1 MYDHTLAG
9 DQTITKD
16 RGLLLDQTLRLH
28 PKICHFTSEL
38 FYERRLRPRPGLEI
52 QNIIAKPSSSRF
64 VTAAALV
71 ASLTKAHSEGR
82 KSACPTLPQGS
93 HGARA
98 DDASFERKAGAC
110 G

>member
-38 FYERRLRPRPGLEI
+38 FYERRLRPRAGLEI
-52 QNIIAKPSSSRF
+52 QNIIAKPSSLATLSRF
-64 VTAAALV
+64 VPAAALV
-71 ASLTKAHSEGR
+71 ASL
-82 KSACPTLPQGS
+82 
-93 HGARA
+93 
-98 DDASFERKAGAC
+98 ERKAGAY